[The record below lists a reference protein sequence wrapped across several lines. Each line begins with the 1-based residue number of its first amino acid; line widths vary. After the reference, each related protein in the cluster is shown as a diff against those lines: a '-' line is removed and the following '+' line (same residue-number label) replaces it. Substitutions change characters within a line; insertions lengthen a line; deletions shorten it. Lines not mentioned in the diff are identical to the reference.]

1 MYDHYSNTV
10 HYLLKDLEEEH
21 VPNRPTSDFENK
33 TAGHML
39 FMRRF
44 LSSSIAEVNSPSYQ
58 ASSTYCVTSFWL
70 YMSGPNSFY
79 LYPTLTHSWMGM
91 KTQLDRYDTTGLED
105 GVWSHML
112 IGYT

>member
-1 MYDHYSNTV
+1 
-10 HYLLKDLEEEH
+10 
-21 VPNRPTSDFENK
+21 
-33 TAGHML
+33 
-39 FMRRF
+39 MRRF

-58 ASSTYCVTSFWL
+58 ASSTYCVLTFWL

-91 KTQLDRYDTTGLED
+91 KTQLDRYDTTGVED

-112 IGYT
+112 IGYTTYVSKFGSLYLINHFLFIKQVNYVVFGII